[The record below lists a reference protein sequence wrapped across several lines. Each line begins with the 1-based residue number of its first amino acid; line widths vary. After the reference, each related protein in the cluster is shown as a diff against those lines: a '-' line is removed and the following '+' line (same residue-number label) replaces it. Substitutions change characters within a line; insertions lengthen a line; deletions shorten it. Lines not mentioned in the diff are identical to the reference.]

1 MTKTY
6 KLLIAVAATAAAIAA
21 FWFLALAPKREE
33 AAKLDKKIDAQKTAL
48 ATAQQTLGS
57 YESSRKNYSGN
68 YATVVRLGK
77 AVPDD
82 DDTRSLLVQL
92 DSAAQGT
99 GVDFRTIQVGG
110 TGSSAP
116 TAAAEAAAGT
126 TTTAAPPPGA
136 VTVGT
141 AGFSAMPFTFA
152 FEGHFGNLSEFFSRL
167 ERFVTLR
174 NERMNVSGR
183 LLRLES
189 IDLKVEQGGFPEI
202 RAEIGASS
210 YIVPPTQGLTAGATP
225 QGPAATT
232 PAAPGAT
239 PTPGGP
245 AVPTTPATVT
255 TGATR

>member
-1 MTKTY
+1 VTKTY
-6 KLLIAVAATAAAIAA
+6 KLLIAVTATAAALAA
-21 FWFLALAPKREE
+21 FWFFALAPQREE
-33 AAKLDKKIDAQKTAL
+33 AAALEKKIDKQKAAL
-48 ATAQQTLGS
+48 ASAKQTLGS
-57 YESSRKNYSGN
+57 YESARDNYSSN

-92 DSAAQGT
+92 DNAAEGT
-99 GVDFRTIQVGG
+99 GVDFRTISVGG
-110 TGSSAP
+110 SAGAESAAASATAG
-116 TAAAEAAAGT
+116 TAAAT
-126 TTTAAPPPGA
+126 APPPGA
-136 VTVGT
+136 VSVGA

-189 IDLKVEQGGFPEI
+189 IDMKVEQDGFPEI

-225 QGPAATT
+225 QGPGTT
-232 PAAPGAT
+232 TPGAT
-239 PTPGGP
+239 PTPAGGP
-245 AVPTTPATVT
+245 SVPTTPATVT
-255 TGATR
+255 GATR